1 MVAIGDFKVTLLPL
15 MEVSELFTG
24 LIIADPSEIAQNL
37 STTNISLHGVGVVN
51 KEIILIVLW
60 LFSKELMSYVIGNR
74 SAKIFHLYK
83 KDFDC

>member
-37 STTNISLHGVGVVN
+37 STTNISLHGVGVMN
-51 KEIILIVLW
+51 KEIILIILS
-60 LFSKELMSYVIGNR
+60 LFSEKLMSYVIDIR
-74 SAKIFHLYK
+74 IAKIFHSHK
-83 KDFDC
+83 KDFVC